1 MNTIEPLEI
10 NVSRRLFS
18 VASALALL
26 SGVAI
31 TVSGCGSGSSPSSPS
46 TPAPTPTPSAGNTDK
61 VGGISGNHGHSAVIT
76 GGQITAAGA
85 LALDIRGTASHP
97 HTVQLTSAEIVA
109 IGGGQTRSKESSSDD
124 GHSHTVTFN

>member
-1 MNTIEPLEI
+1 MNESNPFEMG
-10 NVSRRLFS
+10 VSRRQFS

-31 TVSGCGSGSSPSSPS
+31 TVSGCGSSSSPSSPS
-46 TPAPTPTPSAGNTDK
+46 TPAPTPTPSAGNADK
-61 VGGISGNHGHSAVIT
+61 VGSISGNHGHSAVIT
-76 GGQITAAGA
+76 GAQITAAGD
-85 LALDIRGTASHP
+85 LTLDIRGTSTHP

-109 IGGGQTRSKESSSDD
+109 IGGGQTRSKESSSDS